1 MSMGTGTG
9 LSAADVA
16 AVVDGRNGGY
26 NDGLGIGGG
35 SAWWIIILLLFGWGN
50 RNNGC
55 GNGAQDWLPYMMS
68 NNTNGDVQR
77 GFDQAAITSGLTNIS
92 TGMCNGFAGVNQN
105 LCGGFA
111 GVNATVNNAASS
123 AEISN
128 NARQMA
134 NMQQL
139 FGLQTGISNQLNNI
153 AMNQQNSYCENRAA
167 IADVKYAIAAEN
179 CADRA
184 AISDGI
190 RDLMAQNTVNTQAI
204 VNSTNAGFQGIMD
217 KLCQLELDGY
227 KRENDNLRSQLN
239 EANRAASQ
247 AAQNT
252 LITQGFAN
260 EVDQLYSRLN
270 SCPIPST
277 PVYGRTP
284 IFTCNNGG
292 YAGCGCAAMA

>member
-26 NDGLGIGGG
+26 NDGFGFGGG

-50 RNNGC
+50 RNNGN
-55 GNGAQDWLPYMMS
+55 GSGAQDWIPYMMS

-77 GFDQAAITSGLTNIS
+77 GFDQAALTSGLTNIS

-153 AMNQQNSYCENRAA
+153 AMNQQNCCCENRSA
-167 IADVKYAIAAEN
+167 IADVKYAIATEN

-190 RDLMAQNTVNTQAI
+190 RDLMAQNTANTQAI

-217 KLCQLELDGY
+217 KLCQLELDA
-227 KRENDNLRSQLN
+227 KNDKIADLQSQLN
-239 EANRAASQ
+239 RTTIISDLKANNEAQSAYLVNRI
-247 AAQNT
+247 NPT
-252 LITQGFAN
+252 
-260 EVDQLYSRLN
+260 
-270 SCPIPST
+270 PIPAYYVQN
-277 PVYGRTP
+277 PNC
-284 IFTCNNGG
+284 CNNNYYGS
-292 YAGCGCAAMA
+292 GCGCGAA

>member
-26 NDGLGIGGG
+26 NDGFGFGGG
-35 SAWWIIILLLFGWGN
+35 NAWWIIILLLFGWGN
-50 RNNGC
+50 RNNGNS
-55 GNGAQDWLPYMMS
+55 GGAQDWIPYMMS

-77 GFDQAAITSGLTNIS
+77 GFDQAALTSGLTNIS

-105 LCGGFA
+105 LCNGFA
-111 GVNATVNNAASS
+111 GVNATVNSAASS

-153 AMNQQNSYCENRAA
+153 AMNQQNCCCENRAA
-167 IADVKYAIAAEN
+167 IADVKYAIATEN

-190 RDLMAQNTVNTQAI
+190 RDLMAQNTANTQAI

-217 KLCQLELDGY
+217 KLCQLELDA
-227 KRENDNLRSQLN
+227 KNDKIADLQSQLN
-239 EANRAASQ
+239 RTTIISDLKANNEAQSAYLINRI
-247 AAQNT
+247 NPT
-252 LITQGFAN
+252 
-260 EVDQLYSRLN
+260 
-270 SCPIPST
+270 PIPAYYVQN
-277 PVYGRTP
+277 PNC
-284 IFTCNNGG
+284 CNNNYYGS
-292 YAGCGCAAMA
+292 GCGCGAA

>member
-128 NARQMA
+128 NARQIA

-153 AMNQQNSYCENRAA
+153 AMNQQNCCCENRAA
-167 IADVKYAIAAEN
+167 IADVKYAIATEN

-190 RDLMAQNTVNTQAI
+190 RDLMAQNTANTQAI

-217 KLCQLELDGY
+217 KLCQLELDA
-227 KRENDNLRSQLN
+227 KDDKIADLQSQLN
-239 EANRAASQ
+239 RTTIISDLKANNEAQSAYLINRI
-247 AAQNT
+247 NPT
-252 LITQGFAN
+252 
-260 EVDQLYSRLN
+260 
-270 SCPIPST
+270 PIPAYYVQN
-277 PVYGRTP
+277 PNCYNNNYYGS
-284 IFTCNNGG
+284 
-292 YAGCGCAAMA
+292 GCGCGAA